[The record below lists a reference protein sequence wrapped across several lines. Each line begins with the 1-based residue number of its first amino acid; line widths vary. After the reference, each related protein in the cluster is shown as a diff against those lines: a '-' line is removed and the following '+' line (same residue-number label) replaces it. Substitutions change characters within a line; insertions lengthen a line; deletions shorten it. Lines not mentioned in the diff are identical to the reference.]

1 LKGLGYPRVRF
12 GSRLAFGVG
21 LAAVL
26 AALLIM
32 GSGLALAQ
40 QTVVIGMLGPLS
52 GDYATYGVSVANGV
66 ELAINEANASGKYSY
81 RFVLRKEDTRGDQV
95 QALNAINKLIELDRV
110 TAIVGAVLSGETL
123 TAGPIAQDAGVPF
136 ITPSATAPAVSEI
149 GDYGFRNVITDDMQA
164 AQMAEYAVKNLGLRR
179 FAILYANNDYGL
191 ALRRAFEAGVRAH
204 GGQVVAVESY
214 LDGDSNFSAQ
224 LTNIAA
230 QNPEALYIGGY
241 YTEAAKIAQ
250 QAALQGLK
258 VRLMGADGFDSPE
271 LINLGGAAVEGA
283 LFTSGFYNGTQD
295 PLAAEFVR
303 KYEAAYGSKPD
314 MFAANAY
321 DSARIIIEAIQAV
334 GPNRAAVRD
343 WIANVKDFPGV
354 TGLTT
359 FAENGDAVKPLYIL
373 RVENGQFVQER

>member
-1 LKGLGYPRVRF
+1 MSSSRVGRLLF
-12 GSRLAFGVG
+12 GSCRLFGAGLLAV

-26 AALLIM
+26 VL
-32 GSGLALAQ
+32 GGGLALAQ

-52 GDYATYGVSVANGV
+52 GDYATYGTSVANGV
-66 ELAINEANASGKYSY
+66 ELAINEANASGNYSY
-81 RFVLRKEDTRGDQV
+81 RFVLQKEDTRGDQV
-95 QALNAINKLIELDRV
+95 QALNAMNKLIELDRV

-123 TAGPIAQDAGVPF
+123 TAGPIAQDAGVPM

-149 GDYGFRNVITDDMQA
+149 GDYEFRNVITDDVQA
-164 AQMAEYAVKNLGLRR
+164 AQMAEYAINSLGLRR
-179 FAILYANNDYGL
+179 FAILHANNDYGV
-191 ALRRAFEAGVRAH
+191 ALRRAFEAGVQAN

-224 LTNIAA
+224 LTNIAR

-250 QAALQGLK
+250 QAALQGLN

-271 LINLGGAAVEGA
+271 LISLGGAAVEGA
-283 LFTSGFYNGTQD
+283 LFTSGFYNATED

-303 KYEAAYGSKPD
+303 KYEAAYGMKPD

-321 DSARIIIEAIQAV
+321 DSARIILEAIQAV

-343 WIANVKDFPGV
+343 WIANVQDFPGV
-354 TGLTT
+354 TGVTT
-359 FAENGDAVKPLYIL
+359 FADNGDAVKPLYIL
-373 RVENGQFVQER
+373 RVENGQFTQER

>member
-1 LKGLGYPRVRF
+1 MAQFRQFARL
-12 GSRLAFGVG
+12 GSRRAFGAG
-21 LAAVL
+21 LVAAL
-26 AALLIM
+26 AALLVM

-40 QTVVIGMLGPLS
+40 ETVVIGMLGPLS
-52 GDYATYGVSVANGV
+52 GDYATYGTSVANGV
-66 ELAINEANASGKYSY
+66 ELAINEANASGQYSY
-81 RFVLRKEDTRGDQV
+81 RFVLRKEDTRGDQT
-95 QALNAINKLIELDRV
+95 QALNAINKLIELDQV
-110 TAIVGAVLSGETL
+110 TAIVGAVLSGETH
-123 TAGPIAQDAGVPF
+123 TAAPTAQDEGVPT
-136 ITPSATAPAVSEI
+136 ITPSATASGISEI
-149 GDYGFRNVITDDMQA
+149 GDYIFRNVITDDVQA
-164 AQMAEYAVKNLGLRR
+164 AQMAEYAVKELGLKRL
-179 FAILYANNDYGL
+179 AILYSNNDYGVG
-191 ALRRAFEAGVRAH
+191 LRRAFEETAKSLGAE
-204 GGQVVAVESY
+204 VVAVESY

-283 LFTSGFYNGTQD
+283 LFTSGFYNGTKD